1 MGIFLHLPKQNLSKA
16 NRNTTNPA
24 ARDVPIYPQ
33 KSFWTPYVLFWN
45 FYDLPYQSIS
55 YLYCNIYHITV
66 KHNQWYIILN
76 QTTSVFFTYFF
87 ISFFASHI
95 VFVIHDPV
103 VSQDVSQQR
112 LLRPDQDGVVGL
124 TETGPEVGVR
134 NLSISPHE
142 TGCSY
147 QLRLLIQ
154 EIRI

>member
-76 QTTSVFFTYFF
+76 QTTSVFFYIFFYILFCITYCLRDSWPRCLPRRLSATPLAPRSGWCRWSDWDWTRSWRSKPEHFTTRNRVQL
-87 ISFFASHI
+87 S
-95 VFVIHDPV
+95 VEV
-103 VSQDVSQQR
+103 VN
-112 LLRPDQDGVVGL
+112 
-124 TETGPEVGVR
+124 TR
-134 NLSISPHE
+134 N
-142 TGCSY
+142 
-147 QLRLLIQ
+147 
-154 EIRI
+154 